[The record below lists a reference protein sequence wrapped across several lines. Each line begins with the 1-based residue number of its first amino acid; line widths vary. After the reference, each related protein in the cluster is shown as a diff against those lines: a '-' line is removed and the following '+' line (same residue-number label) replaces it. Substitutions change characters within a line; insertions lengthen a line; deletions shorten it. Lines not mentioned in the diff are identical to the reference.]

1 MSYTGQPDIPDTVAE
16 TALSEIIVEVEESL
30 EVEKKV
36 EEEVEQFSKVEK
48 KEEKVETF
56 PEVEMKTINTTVVKV
71 EVEEKIIVGSEEKM
85 EEISLH
91 SEFEDDLDEES
102 APREETSLRP
112 ESQQFN

>member
-1 MSYTGQPDIPDTVAE
+1 MAE
-16 TALSEIIVEVEESL
+16 TALSEIIVEVEEEVEENQEEVEESL

-56 PEVEMKTINTTVVKV
+56 PEVEMKTINTTVV
-71 EVEEKIIVGSEEKM
+71 EVEKKIIVASEEKM

-91 SEFEDDLDEES
+91 SEFEEDFDEGS
-102 APREETSLRP
+102 AHREETSLRP
-112 ESQQFN
+112 ESEVL